1 LQIPTTHQ
9 TNKGHTQRTH
19 GENNTTRAKQKTRTT
34 EENEPDDT
42 EERTPT
48 MIRASSTGLISEP
61 NGKLKAGKTRHR
73 CGQQEDGR
81 RIRARSARNWRNPQR
96 KSGVNKKVER
106 NASLSRVYKGERFFS
121 LLTPLPYFTSHPSIL
136 PNSIDGPQALPFL
149 LLLLRLGHS
158 IAVHFDFVLKRTV
171 PISLFPFM
179 CVLESL
185 SSPFLLCLF

>member
-1 LQIPTTHQ
+1 M
-9 TNKGHTQRTH
+9 NRT
-19 GENNTTRAKQKTRTT
+19 
-34 EENEPDDT
+34 T

-61 NGKLKAGKTRHR
+61 NGKLKDGKTRHR

-81 RIRARSARNWRNPQR
+81 RIRREAQEIGEIHRENR
-96 KSGVNKKVER
+96 GIKKVER

-136 PNSIDGPQALPFL
+136 PNSIYGPQALPL
-149 LLLLRLGHS
+149 LLLLVLLRLGQS
-158 IAVHFDFVLKRTV
+158 IAVHSDFVLKRTV
-171 PISLFPFM
+171 PISLFRFM

-185 SSPFLLCLF
+185 SSLFLLCLF